1 MISTNQKEMISTNPT
16 ELANLLVEEE
26 GLERAIEIAFD
37 NVLRAHA
44 DHEYF
49 ALSIWREVK
58 RDLLLRF
65 EAAQLAVVAEYEGNL
80 FIRKQG

>member
-1 MISTNQKEMISTNPT
+1 MISTNSN
-16 ELANLLVEEE
+16 ELAELLIEEE

-49 ALSIWREVK
+49 ALSVWREVK
-58 RDLLLRF
+58 RDLLIRF
-65 EAAQLAVVAEYEGNL
+65 EAARLAAVAEHEGDA
-80 FIRKQG
+80 IARK

>member
-1 MISTNQKEMISTNPT
+1 MISTNSN
-16 ELANLLVEEE
+16 ELAELLIEEE

-58 RDLLLRF
+58 RDLLIRF
-65 EAAQLAVVAEYEGNL
+65 EAARLAAVAEHEGDA
-80 FIRKQG
+80 IARK

>member
-1 MISTNQKEMISTNPT
+1 MISTNPN
-16 ELANLLVEEE
+16 ELVELLVEEE

-58 RDLLLRF
+58 RDLLIRF
-65 EAAQLAVVAEYEGNL
+65 EAARLATVAEHETGA
-80 FIRKQG
+80 IARKQG